1 MSWRFLRRCHDLR
14 LAWLERRVQRCP
26 DDLSQR
32 CAAALQHC
40 KAAEVEEK
48 EMHLG
53 EAQRHL
59 EVVLHKSEEPDL
71 QEFLHKVMVIQM
83 MMLDR
88 FVHVAYGFSDSAVKF
103 WF

>member
-14 LAWLERRVQRCP
+14 LSWLERRVQRCP

-71 QEFLHKVMVIQM
+71 QEFLHKVM
-83 MMLDR
+83 
-88 FVHVAYGFSDSAVKF
+88 SDGHPNDDAGSFCACSIWVQ
-103 WF
+103 